1 MEFNRRVTIIDA
13 HNAGEPM
20 RLVTGGIPF
29 LKGES
34 MAEKQE
40 YFINN
45 YDYIREFVMCEPRG
59 HSDMF
64 GGVMCA
70 PSLPE
75 ADLGIIFFDA
85 GNYYHMCGHGAMA
98 IAKIA
103 VETGMIRKKEGFTEV
118 ILDTSAGPVKL
129 LVNINKGKV
138 SSVRM
143 LSNPAFL
150 YKRDIRLR
158 LADSKDVNIDIAFGG
173 NFFAL
178 VDVSQFDIHIDQKH
192 INFFLKKGMEIIN
205 SANLN
210 LEIEHPLEKHINQV
224 TDIMF
229 YELLAKNTGKNVVVL
244 GQGQYDRSPCGT
256 GTTSRLAMMYQ
267 KGEIGLKEK
276 FIHRSII
283 DSEFTAWVERKLT
296 INGLEAVEIAIESK
310 PQIIGF
316 SEFVSSEDD
325 EFKNGFLVKRV

>member
-1 MEFNRRVTIIDA
+1 
-13 HNAGEPM
+13 
-20 RLVTGGIPF
+20 
-29 LKGES
+29 
-34 MAEKQE
+34 
-40 YFINN
+40 
-45 YDYIREFVMCEPRG
+45 
-59 HSDMF
+59 
-64 GGVMCA
+64 MCA